1 MLPTLIVKRY
11 SPFVRGVYGI
21 LCALSLFVVL
31 SVCLAGGLC
40 ENHLRAAYAM
50 TTAMAHALLY
60 PAGWIP
66 LIFVAFVVFVSTKR
80 LSVSEARTWI
90 GVLAILALPAA
101 SYGLMLALCP

>member
-1 MLPTLIVKRY
+1 M
-11 SPFVRGVYGI
+11 
-21 LCALSLFVVL
+21 LCALSVFASL
-31 SVCLAGGLC
+31 SVCLTGGLC

-66 LIFVAFVVFVSTKR
+66 LIFVAFVVFVSTKG
-80 LSVSEARTWI
+80 LKVAEATTGI

-101 SYGLMLALCP
+101 SYGLMLTLCPRF